1 LAELKYEQSRVTGKE
16 TGPTPW
22 EVMCRGEVA
31 CEIPFG
37 GTLPKE
43 ESETNPHQP
52 DMVPNPFHFERD
64 WHDTINTMEGKVSE
78 RTSYDPDSKV
88 LKPSVPIDD
97 RLFPDLRLGYGDALS
112 THTQREILQNRL
124 LSVLLNRLSTNYLM
138 HMKSKEEFLVILE
151 NGVEIRKPE
160 ELVKAIIEMGHD
172 VEVAVTSHITT
183 FGMGLCVKEKDG
195 SFTHCPLAA
204 MVENGFSDIEDRK
217 SYTALCHGGLNLDI
231 KNGPLLKNVNIQ
243 HFISIDG
250 LCAFASNNNVDV
262 PWIKDIDCGS
272 RLKGT
277 DVLPA
282 VRLAAIQALIVTTV
296 GSDFKLPNGGYGI
309 NGVCNDT
316 AAWLEQALFG
326 STHIY
331 PITITGRFAIH
342 MMRRARELET
352 QFQAKK
358 DFEAEAQATRDL
370 LQGLTRLPSDMTN
383 LPSGALD
390 QCRRQLHC
398 MHPERPFKLMLRTE
412 SIIKNVQKEMK
423 YACGT

>member
-1 LAELKYEQSRVTGKE
+1 MAAKKE

-37 GTLPKE
+37 GTLANE
-43 ESETNPHQP
+43 ESETNRHQP
-52 DMVPNPFHFERD
+52 DMVPNPFYFEKD
-64 WHDTINTMEGKVSE
+64 WHDTIHTMETKVAE
-78 RTSYDPDSKV
+78 RTPYDPTSIE
-88 LKPSVPIDD
+88 LPSSVPIDD
-97 RLFPDLRLGYGDALS
+97 RLFPDLYMGYGDALS
-112 THTQREILQNRL
+112 THTQLEILQNRL

-138 HMKSKEEFLVILE
+138 QMKTKEFVIIL
-151 NGVEIRKPE
+151 NDGKQIRKPE
-160 ELVKAIIEMGHD
+160 ELVKAIMEMGHH
-172 VEVAVTSHITT
+172 VEVAATSHITT

-204 MVENGFSDIEDRK
+204 MIENGFSDVKDRK

-231 KNGPLLKNVNIQ
+231 KSGPLLKNVNIQ

-262 PWIKDIDCGS
+262 PWIKDVDCGP

-277 DVLPA
+277 DALPA
-282 VRLAAIQALIVTTV
+282 IRLAAIQALIVSTV
-296 GSDFKLPNGGYGI
+296 GSDFKLPNGGYGM

-342 MMRRARELET
+342 MMRRARELES
-352 QFQAKK
+352 QFKANK
-358 DFEAEAQATRDL
+358 DFAAEAKAAREL
-370 LQGLTRLPSDMTN
+370 LRALTCLPSDMTN

-398 MHPERPFKLMLRTE
+398 MHPERPFQMMLRTE
-412 SIIKNVQKEMK
+412 SIIKNVQEEID
-423 YACGT
+423 YACAT